1 MLSRLTK
8 ALNKGHSMQN
18 MPQVSNEAK
27 IVEALNRLSQGD
39 SHYAYTVLFKE
50 NRFEYNGSLQFKS
63 LEGID
68 LSFVY
73 FINAK
78 FSGTNFSHSTMIE
91 VSFRESDLSYANFSD
106 ADLRN
111 AQLDP
116 VNLSEAQLNR
126 TNLEFAYVI
135 GNLEQASFEYAKMK
149 RALICGNARGANFRH
164 ADLSDASFTSANLQD
179 VDFSDAILVNTEFV
193 NCTFNSHTR
202 LPDKTYLES
211 PDQIKQFGA
220 KFGLAEYPNFFNKD

>member
-1 MLSRLTK
+1 
-8 ALNKGHSMQN
+8 MQN

-50 NRFEYNGSLQFKS
+50 NRFEYDGSLQFKS
-63 LEGID
+63 LAGID

-73 FINAK
+73 FNNAK

-106 ADLRN
+106 ADLTN

-126 TNLEFAYVI
+126 ANLEFAYVI
-135 GNLEQASFEYAKMK
+135 GNLEKANFESAIMK
-149 RALICGNARGANFRH
+149 RALICGNARSASFQHTDLFDANFG
-164 ADLSDASFTSANLQD
+164 DANLQNA
-179 VDFSDAILVNTEFV
+179 DFFGAILANTTFA
-193 NCTFNSHTR
+193 NCTFNSQTR
-202 LPDKTYLES
+202 LPDGTYLES
-211 PDQIKQFGA
+211 PDQLKQFGA